1 MSRKKWTAKE
11 DSSGTL
17 TLFREKRKWQLALRR
32 YVLEKQVSEFYA
44 PYFGID
50 IEGFR
55 NWIAIQ
61 FTGNLQWDNFGSA
74 WQFEH
79 IIPVAYFDFDN
90 EQDLRLCWNFS
101 NIKVEAIDKEELVQ
115 GKINLLA
122 ARRYFQELFDQS
134 GYSICHSMLEKISR
148 VEEAVNIRLSLLQGF
163 LRENKARLEQMNEL
177 DSEDYLRLNKGDSL
191 ESILMEKEIL
201 RKFGT

>member
-1 MSRKKWTAKE
+1 MSRKKWTSQE
-11 DSSGTL
+11 DSSGAL
-17 TLFREKRKWQLALRR
+17 ALFREKRKWQLALRR

-61 FTGNLQWDNFGSA
+61 FTGNLHWDNFGSA

-90 EQDLRLCWNFS
+90 EQDLRLCWNFC
-101 NIKVEAIDKEELVQ
+101 NIKVEAIDKEDSEH
-115 GKINLLA
+115 GKINLLS
-122 ARRYFQELFDQS
+122 ARRYYQELYDRS
-134 GYSICHSMLEKISR
+134 GYAICQSMLEKISR
-148 VEEAVNIRLSLLQGF
+148 VEEGVNIQLSVLEGF
-163 LRENKARLEQMNEL
+163 LQDNKSRLEQMKEL
-177 DSEDYLRLNKGDSL
+177 ESEDYLRLNKGDSL

-201 RKFGT
+201 RKFGA